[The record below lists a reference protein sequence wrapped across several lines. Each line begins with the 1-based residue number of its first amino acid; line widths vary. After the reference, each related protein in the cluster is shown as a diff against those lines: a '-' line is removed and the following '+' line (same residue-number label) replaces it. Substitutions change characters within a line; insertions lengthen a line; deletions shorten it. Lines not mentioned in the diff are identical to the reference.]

1 MFTEFSHYL
10 NNYNQ
15 QDKIVREFAGDD
27 CYESLENKNSGLITS
42 PLNRQRPFKK
52 MSSEER
58 MLNK

>member
-42 PLNRQRPFKK
+42 PLDRDHSKK
-52 MSSEER
+52 
-58 MLNK
+58 